1 MSSSEEDDL
10 LLAASSFVLMKALI
24 KKTSKTKR
32 KRRWWMTS
40 LYSNRGLCSGT
51 MLLNDLQK
59 EGGDHFKNC
68 CRMSYETFN
77 QLLTLVEPKI
87 RKENTKF
94 RKAIPSNE
102 RLALTLRY
110 LATGDSF
117 ASLSLVF
124 RISKSSISHIIPEV
138 CTAIIEVL
146 QDYIQVIFLKYII
159 IMK

>member
-1 MSSSEEDDL
+1 MSSSDENDL
-10 LLAASSFVLMKALI
+10 LLAAASFVLMKALI
-24 KKTSKTKR
+24 KKKSKTRR

-40 LYSNRGLCSGT
+40 LYSNRELYSG
-51 MLLNDLQK
+51 MLLSDLQK
-59 EGGDHFKNC
+59 DGGDHFKNC

-87 RKENTKF
+87 RKEDTHF

-124 RISKSSISHIIPEV
+124 KISKSSISHIIPEV

-146 QDYIQVIFLKYII
+146 QDNIQVMF
-159 IMK
+159 

>member
-24 KKTSKTKR
+24 KNKTSKTKR

-40 LYSNRGLCSGT
+40 LYSNRGVYSGT

-59 EGGDHFKNC
+59 ESGDHFKNC

-87 RKENTKF
+87 RKEDTKF
-94 RKAIPSNE
+94 RKAILSNE

-124 RISKSSISHIIPEV
+124 KISKSSISHIIPEV

-146 QDYIQVIFLKYII
+146 QDYIQVILFSIL
-159 IMK
+159 

>member
-10 LLAASSFVLMKALI
+10 LLAASSFMLMKALI
-24 KKTSKTKR
+24 KKKSKTKR

-40 LYSNRGLCSGT
+40 LYSNRGLYGGT

-59 EGGDHFKNC
+59 ESGDNFKNC

-87 RKENTKF
+87 RKEDTKF

-110 LATGDSF
+110 LVTRDSF
-117 ASLSLVF
+117 ASLSLDF
-124 RISKSSISHIIPEV
+124 QIKKSSITHIIQ
-138 CTAIIEVL
+138 I
-146 QDYIQVIFLKYII
+146 YIYNIYNISNW
-159 IMK
+159 